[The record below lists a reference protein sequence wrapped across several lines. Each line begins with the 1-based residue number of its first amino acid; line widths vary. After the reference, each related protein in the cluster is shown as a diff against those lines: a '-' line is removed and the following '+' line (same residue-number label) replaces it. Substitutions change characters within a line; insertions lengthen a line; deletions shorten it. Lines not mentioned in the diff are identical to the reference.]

1 MNRYDRM
8 IAGGLGA
15 GWAVGVLLLMYGAA
29 GLLDEAPTC
38 ADTFKEWDRVQTL
51 IMDCRADPDCY
62 VTSAH
67 LERVR
72 DLAPRVA
79 ECEKA
84 TWEAAK

>member
-15 GWAVGVLLLMYGAA
+15 GLVTGVLLLAYGAA

-38 ADTFKEWDRVQTL
+38 ADTFKDWDRVQTI
-51 IMDCRADPDCY
+51 IMDCREDPDCY
-62 VTSAH
+62 LTPAH

-72 DLAPRVA
+72 DLAPLVA
-79 ECEKA
+79 ECEKR
-84 TWEAAK
+84 EAAK